1 MGYKQKVTRFE
12 QIGTNAKILNDSFCL
27 FDSTRREVLFA
38 IHISCE
44 KIQRIQSFGYCSV
57 IQLAEKSLSH
67 DYCDAAGDAPNVII
81 SSTFR

>member
-1 MGYKQKVTRFE
+1 MMGYKQKVIRFE
-12 QIGTNAKILNDSFCL
+12 QIGTNAKINHSFFS

-44 KIQRIQSFGYCSV
+44 KIQRIQSFGYCSL
-57 IQLAEKSLSH
+57 ILLAEKSLSH
-67 DYCDAAGDAPNVII
+67 DYCDAAGDEPNVII